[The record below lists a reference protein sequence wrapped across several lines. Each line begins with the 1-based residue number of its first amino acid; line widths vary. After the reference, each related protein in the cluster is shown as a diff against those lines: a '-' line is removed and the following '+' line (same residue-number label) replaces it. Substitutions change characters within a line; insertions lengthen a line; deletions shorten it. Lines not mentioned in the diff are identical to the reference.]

1 MAMGLV
7 DRTETR
13 ERPARRLLPT
23 RTDAELERLRTL
35 EGARMLLERARALVA
50 AGWVQ
55 DTFYVVRDRH
65 GATRPVSPF
74 GLLLLNRADVV
85 GACLVGA
92 VSHATASV
100 DRRAGR
106 RAQAAAAVDAL
117 HAALFGGSADTP
129 YPETR
134 AARVREL
141 ARWNDEPGRTRQD
154 VLELMDRAVS
164 RTIHS
169 AIR

>member
-13 ERPARRLLPT
+13 ERPARRLLLT
-23 RTDAELERLRTL
+23 RTNSELERLRTL
-35 EGARMLLERARALVA
+35 DGARMLLERARAMVA
-50 AGWVQ
+50 DGWVQ
-55 DTFYVVRDRH
+55 DAFYVVRDRH
-65 GATRPVSPF
+65 GRSRPVSPF
-74 GLLLLNRADVV
+74 GLLLLKRADVV

-92 VSHATASV
+92 VSHATAAV
-100 DRRAGR
+100 DRRGGR

-117 HAALFGGSADTP
+117 HAVLVGGPAETP

-141 ARWNDEPGRTRQD
+141 ARWNDEPGRTREE

-164 RTIHS
+164 RTIYS
-169 AIR
+169 AVR